1 MLTKVSQVEYA
12 CGWNLYTMKFIGIW
26 PEERRFDQI
35 SSYKVLIGIA
45 FIILFCTIPQSIVL
59 YFDRDDFDLIME
71 NLSVDNMN
79 GTIAFIKM
87 IFFWSSG
94 GQMKDLLSAMEED
107 WKEVTTK
114 EDEKKMMKLAKFS
127 RILATRAT
135 AICYALIAV
144 YAMKRCLSMRT
155 DGRVLFL
162 SAYFPF
168 ETMTSPMF
176 ELTFICQIIGSV
188 YYTTAYTAVDTFIA
202 MLILHVCG
210 QLSRLQNNLI
220 NLNSDMKNEFQI
232 KLSYIVKRHNYLN
245 RFVDTI
251 EDRFNIMFLFQILG
265 CTLQLCIECFQGL
278 LVKFDKIDRFVLCIS
293 ISVYMYILMAEEV
306 EQMPLVEIFFFG
318 FYIFYVLLQ
327 LYLYCYVGEK
337 LWSEL
342 PNTNLSFQSTELA
355 RAAYE
360 CKWYDLLPNEA
371 RSLILII
378 RRARIPLRLTAGK
391 FCIFN
396 HELYSTVLKTSM
408 GYLSVLRATMIKDE

>member
-1 MLTKVSQVEYA
+1 MNVGRVSQVEYA

-107 WKEVTTK
+107 WKDVATK
-114 EDEKKMMKLAKFS
+114 EDERKMMKLAKFS

-135 AICYALIAV
+135 AICYALISV
-144 YAMKRCLSMRT
+144 YAVKKCLSMRT
-155 DGRVLFL
+155 NGRDLFL

-176 ELTFICQIIGSV
+176 ELTFICQIIGLV

-232 KLSYIVKRHNYLN
+232 KLSYIVKRHDYLN

-278 LVKFDKIDRFVLCIS
+278 
-293 ISVYMYILMAEEV
+293 MLMAEKV
-306 EQMPLVEIFFFG
+306 EQMPLIEIFFFG

-337 LWSEL
+337 LWSEVDKTL
-342 PNTNLSFQSTELA
+342 MSTELA
-355 RAAYE
+355 RAAYV

-371 RSLILII
+371 RCLILII
-378 RRARIPLRLTAGK
+378 RRARSPLHLTAGK
-391 FCIFN
+391 FFTLN
-396 HELYSTVLKTSM
+396 HELYSSVLKTSM
-408 GYLSVLRATMIKDE
+408 GYLSVLRATTINDEQ

>member
-1 MLTKVSQVEYA
+1 MNVGRVSQVEYA
-12 CGWNLYTMKFIGIW
+12 CGWNLYTMKVIGIW
-26 PEERRFDQI
+26 PEERKFDQI

-144 YAMKRCLSMRT
+144 YAVKRCLSMRT
-155 DGRVLFL
+155 DGRILFL

-176 ELTFICQIIGSV
+176 ELTFICQIIGSI

-278 LVKFDKIDRFVLCIS
+278 L
-293 ISVYMYILMAEEV
+293 
-306 EQMPLVEIFFFG
+306 
-318 FYIFYVLLQ
+318 
-327 LYLYCYVGEK
+327 
-337 LWSEL
+337 
-342 PNTNLSFQSTELA
+342 STELA